1 MLYETLRDSDPGDL
15 WYLERSANGGTWEP
29 HLFLQT
35 PFREAGAK
43 ISPNGRYAAYVSNE
57 SGRNEIYVL
66 PFPNA
71 HRGPRVTVS
80 ANGGTKHRWSRDGG
94 ELFYVDGEDTM
105 VEVKV
110 STDAEFTLGTPTR
123 LFQHP
128 GLTWEGDSAPYDV
141 TVDEQRFLLAELIA
155 EVGAAKPMIRV
166 VQSWPKEP
174 QDREQD

>member
-1 MLYETLRDSDPGDL
+1 M
-15 WYLERSANGGTWEP
+15 
-29 HLFLQT
+29 
-35 PFREAGAK
+35 
-43 ISPNGRYAAYVSNE
+43 
-57 SGRNEIYVL
+57 
-66 PFPNA
+66 
-71 HRGPRVTVS
+71 
-80 ANGGTKHRWSRDGG
+80 
-94 ELFYVDGEDTM
+94 DGEDTL

-110 STDAEFTLGTPTR
+110 STDAEFTLGTATR